1 MVQVDDSSPELVHRF
16 ELKQRMERVT
26 AFKYLEVWI
35 SDNLTWSRHIE
46 HAVERATKQTGMIF
60 WRFYTSSNTATLKQ
74 LYLSFVRPHLEYIR
88 CPGVGSPP
96 KDPY

>member
-35 SDNLTWSRHIE
+35 SDNLT
-46 HAVERATKQTGMIF
+46 
-60 WRFYTSSNTATLKQ
+60 
-74 LYLSFVRPHLEYIR
+74 
-88 CPGVGSPP
+88 
-96 KDPY
+96 